1 MVDSKTEITLH
12 EVWKRL
18 KLRFREK
25 RTRRKLYWLL
35 FHLAAVLILLG
46 LLLYTPG
53 RYHPAAPANTK
64 SESKYLTHVLGPQFY
79 NGAQRAEPF
88 ELVVTQAG
96 INDIIAH
103 SGWPRS
109 YGETTFCEPAVLF
122 EADGI
127 VLMGTVDMKGVG
139 FVVTIVVNPHLDDK
153 GLLKLRVG
161 KLKIGAMN
169 VTFPARIIAERM
181 YEQRVA
187 AGPVDLTDIR
197 ARIAASLLNE
207 EPFDPFFK
215 AEDKYV
221 RLEKITLEKE
231 KLILRLV
238 PVRR

>member
-12 EVWKRL
+12 EVWKRI
-18 KLRFREK
+18 KWRFGEK
-25 RTRRKLYWLL
+25 RSRRKLYWLL
-35 FHLAAVLILLG
+35 FHLAAALILLG
-46 LLLYTPG
+46 LLLYRPG
-53 RYHPAAPANTK
+53 RYHPAGPANAK

-88 ELVVTQAG
+88 DLVVTQEG

-109 YGETTFCEPAVLF
+109 YGETTFSSPAVLF
-122 EADGI
+122 EPDGI
-127 VLMGTVDMKGVG
+127 VLMGTVDIEGVG
-139 FVVTIVVNPHLDDK
+139 FVVTIVLNPHLEDE
-153 GLLKLRVG
+153 GLLNLRVD

-169 VTFPARIIAERM
+169 VTFPARIISKRM

-197 ARIAASLLNE
+197 AQIAASLLNE
-207 EPFDPFFK
+207 EPFDPVFK

-221 RLEKITLEKE
+221 RLEKIMLEKE
-231 KLILRLV
+231 KLTLRLV